1 MVLSRDQILECSDLK
16 KEEVQVPEW
25 GGSVFV
31 REMSGED
38 RDAWEASLINEK
50 GTTNLKNIRA
60 RLAAFCIVDE
70 NGNRIFTDDDIE
82 LLGKKSGKAL
92 ERVTA
97 ACQKINKLTN
107 KELEEVK
114 KP

>member
-1 MVLSRDQILECSDLK
+1 MVLTRDQILECSDLK

-31 REMSGED
+31 REMNGAD
-38 RDAWEASLINEK
+38 RNAWEASLINEK
-50 GTTNLKNIRA
+50 GKVNLVNIHA
-60 RLAAFCIVDE
+60 RLVSFCVVDE
-70 NGNRIFTDDDIE
+70 KGNRIFSDADVD

-92 ERVTA
+92 SRIVD
-97 ACQKINKLTN
+97 ACQKLNKLTD
-107 KELEEVK
+107 KDLDEVK